1 VTESA
6 GQLDVHG
13 ISQIYHTYLK
23 DKHSILHFQFAST
36 APISGGFSIYPP
48 RAWMEG
54 IGLWNVYYYAG
65 VTVGLEMASYTVSE
79 EAGSVTVCAA
89 VISAGSNAQ
98 QRSVSVTI
106 SALVDTGDTADG
118 MW

>member
-1 VTESA
+1 
-6 GQLDVHG
+6 
-13 ISQIYHTYLK
+13 
-23 DKHSILHFQFAST
+23 
-36 APISGGFSIYPP
+36 
-48 RAWMEG
+48 
-54 IGLWNVYYYAG
+54 

-118 MW
+118 M